1 MWNSLDE
8 RLQVHQHHL
17 LQLLHLKLQEANDL
31 LDSAIGTQVENNTID
46 SVIRK
51 RGSVRRWKYAL
62 SFDECLKRSV
72 EDLGKWHDMFDPSW
86 FLINRVSSQNIDSR
100 LNDRSLNDRGS
111 LSTLKDLREVVKAA
125 QFESVSGDGST
136 IWLTPDAIKDQRD
149 KISFSTAE
157 IAEGQTNSEY
167 VLVDTIVLNSQAELA
182 RTTKEIRDLARILS
196 KSDPLV
202 FGLLRCLGVAKR
214 AEIQGNVELVKF
226 ELLFS
231 IPSGLRDPT
240 SLRTLL
246 LQNKESYS
254 LNERLVLAR
263 SLASSIMYI
272 HSSKFVH
279 KNIRPE
285 TTIVFRSDES
295 QLAAPF
301 LVGFEKFRPLDG
313 WTFRQGDLCWEKNL
327 YRHPSR
333 QGLQP
338 EDNYIMQHDIYSLG
352 VMLLEIGL
360 WTSFVEQD
368 SNGTFVPSPMLDVSG
383 FQAERNERKKA
394 AMMKSTL
401 IDLASARLASKMGQ
415 KFMSIVLACLTCLD
429 KTDNGFGDEDE
440 FIDGD
445 GIVVGVR
452 YIEKVNAS
460 DESIQSSLG

>member
-8 RLQVHQHHL
+8 RLQVHQNHL

-31 LDSAIGTQVENNTID
+31 LDSVIGTQVEKNTID

-62 SFDECLKRSV
+62 SLDECLKRSM
-72 EDLGKWHDMFDPSW
+72 EDLKKWHDMFDPSW

-100 LNDRSLNDRGS
+100 LNDRPLNDRGS

-136 IWLTPDAIKDQRD
+136 IWLTPDAIKDQRH

-157 IAEGQTNSEY
+157 IAEGQTDSEY
-167 VLVDTIVLNSQAELA
+167 VLVDTIVLNSQAELT

-214 AEIQGNVELVKF
+214 AEIQGNVQLVKF

-231 IPSGLRDPT
+231 VPSGLQDPT

-285 TTIVFRSDES
+285 TTIVFRNDES

-383 FQAERNERKKA
+383 FQTERNERKKA

-401 IDLASARLASKMGQ
+401 IDLASARLANKMGQ

-429 KTDNGFGDEDE
+429 KTNNGFGDEDE
-440 FIDGD
+440 FIDED